1 MKDHNHEHGHDH
13 NLRAAYL
20 HVLAD
25 AGTSVLAIIALGAGL
40 LFGLRW
46 FDPAV
51 GIAGALVIVSWSYSL
66 IRDSGMVLL
75 DAESDPNLA
84 RDIRSM
90 VEHEMGARIADLH
103 LWRVGPGHHSLIVS
117 LISPGTRLSVRYGT
131 RR

>member
-1 MKDHNHEHGHDH
+1 FGDLAAFASAIILGMIAFGVAAESISRLFFPVHIEYRSALMIAAVGLGVNLASASILKDHNHEHGHDH

-51 GIAGALVIVSWSYSL
+51 GIAGALV
-66 IRDSGMVLL
+66 
-75 DAESDPNLA
+75 
-84 RDIRSM
+84 
-90 VEHEMGARIADLH
+90 
-103 LWRVGPGHHSLIVS
+103 
-117 LISPGTRLSVRYGT
+117 
-131 RR
+131 